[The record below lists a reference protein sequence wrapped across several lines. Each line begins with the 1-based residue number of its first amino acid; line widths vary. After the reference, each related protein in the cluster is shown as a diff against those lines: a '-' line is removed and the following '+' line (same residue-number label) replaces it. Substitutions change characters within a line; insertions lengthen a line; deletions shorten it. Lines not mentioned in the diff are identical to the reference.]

1 MPNQST
7 IRLAA
12 ARERMDLVEGL
23 DRCVGE
29 IVTEMLRLIESSSS
43 SAARR
48 AQGQGHVQPLQ
59 PPPPGGHAQE
69 CEEEVRLCM
78 LLPHLDHFL
87 AQLVQIDARYA
98 LQCLDQYIRLVR
110 WVGCYGTMM
119 PIPSPPALV
128 GRCGCWGYT

>member
-1 MPNQST
+1 
-7 IRLAA
+7 
-12 ARERMDLVEGL
+12 MDLLEGL

-48 AQGQGHVQPLQ
+48 AQGQGHVQQLQ
-59 PPPPGGHAQE
+59 PPPGGHAQE
-69 CEEEVRLCM
+69 CEEEVQLCM

-87 AQLVQIDARYA
+87 AQLVQTDARYA

-110 WVGCYGTMM
+110 WVGKCGCYRDMMM
-119 PIPSPPALV
+119 PNPDPP
-128 GRCGCWGYT
+128 